1 MLFQEKKKKE
11 TFRYNIEIYATL
23 PGKTGTRAA
32 ATGGPMGQEV
42 FSSASTSWSPP
53 GKAGVYKYHLPGIFM
68 TNSFRTW
75 ILAHLETLPCS
86 VIPH

>member
-1 MLFQEKKKKE
+1 MYSECFSAWKKKD
-11 TFRYNIEIYATL
+11 TLRCNIEIYATL
-23 PGKTGTRAA
+23 PGRKAA
-32 ATGGPMGQEV
+32 ASGGPRGQEV
-42 FSSASTSWSPP
+42 FSSVSTSWSPP

-68 TNSFRTW
+68 TNSFRTL